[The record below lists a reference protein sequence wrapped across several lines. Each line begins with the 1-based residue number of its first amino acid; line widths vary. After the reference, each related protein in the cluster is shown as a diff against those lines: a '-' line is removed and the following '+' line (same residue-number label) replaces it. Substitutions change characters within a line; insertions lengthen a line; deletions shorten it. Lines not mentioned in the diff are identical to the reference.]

1 MKAEDQ
7 REREAARL
15 KAREVVEA
23 EEAELEVED
32 EENETSDEMTTV
44 TVVPEMSAK
53 VTAEEVVI
61 AVTVVPEPTLTTVN
75 TDAIEETVDAADKV
89 ETEATTTIEM
99 MREVTTMPQPKAEET
114 EVEERAVAIV
124 NAEKKT
130 RETIEPMVTVTPVED
145 HMMMVLVVAEET
157 ETVEPEK
164 KEDEEKVAE
173 EELLT
178 ETTMETEMTMVANQD
193 DKAEVVDKE
202 TEVMVQTTMESDQDV
217 TVVAV
222 EDAPQLKEKKLPERD
237 ERRWSATTADEEVT
251 ELLTAQAHEERPREK
266 ALEVEVPEE
275 AAEVEEEPETTLERL
290 QDKNEQSELTLRQH
304 EPKKR

>member
-7 REREAARL
+7 REREAVRL

-61 AVTVVPEPTLTTVN
+61 AATVVPEPTLTTVN

-266 ALEVEVPEE
+266 APEVEVAEE

>member
-1 MKAEDQ
+1 
-7 REREAARL
+7 
-15 KAREVVEA
+15 
-23 EEAELEVED
+23 
-32 EENETSDEMTTV
+32 
-44 TVVPEMSAK
+44 
-53 VTAEEVVI
+53 
-61 AVTVVPEPTLTTVN
+61 
-75 TDAIEETVDAADKV
+75 VDAADKV

-266 ALEVEVPEE
+266 APEVEVAEE
-275 AAEVEEEPETTLERL
+275 AAEVEEEPETTPERL

>member
-61 AVTVVPEPTLTTVN
+61 AATVVPEPTLTTVN

-157 ETVEPEK
+157 ETVELEK

-266 ALEVEVPEE
+266 APEVEVAEE

-290 QDKNEQSELTLRQH
+290 QDKSEQSELTLRQH